1 VALDVVINGTDRG
14 LDAYAEELRS
24 VLRAFPDYRWEL
36 RHVVVDEPWIAA
48 HLADRGTHREI
59 FCGVEATGRSVSIDE
74 FAFYRVDAGCIAE
87 CGHGLPRSTSREAP
101 VARPSVTQR
110 A

>member
-1 VALDVVINGTDRG
+1 
-14 LDAYAEELRS
+14 
-24 VLRAFPDYRWEL
+24 
-36 RHVVVDEPWIAA
+36 VVDEPWIAA